1 MFASEVTRAV
11 CPRCRGSMVGSG
23 DQWKCEDCPG
33 TRKHTQVGGSRA
45 RRQNS
50 DVQFHHFV
58 WLHQLGAEVAEVM
71 ARIVAVS
78 RKEVARLSNRWSREY
93 FTDLEIVN
101 LPCRRSAA
109 TTAVLWLSWATA
121 WPSCTILWDNL
132 SGGSSSQNR
141 WVACPNNINRQMII
155 PILILYPPS
164 SFGEHWEWSV
174 ATTEFLHRCILRYM
188 WFSEAIQINENGIF
202 TIYSEGLE
210 ITF

>member
-1 MFASEVTRAV
+1 MKYSFKIFMFASQVTRAV

-58 WLHQLGAEVAEVM
+58 WFHQLGAEVAEVM

-78 RKEVARLSNRWSREY
+78 RKEVARLSNCWSREY

-101 LPCRRSAA
+101 LPCLRRSAA

-132 SGGSSSQNR
+132 SGGSSCQNR
-141 WVACPNNINRQMII
+141 WIACPNNINM
-155 PILILYPPS
+155 
-164 SFGEHWEWSV
+164 
-174 ATTEFLHRCILRYM
+174 
-188 WFSEAIQINENGIF
+188 QI
-202 TIYSEGLE
+202 S
-210 ITF
+210 